1 MTFTTSQRFSLLGW
15 WILASG
21 ITAYLFLGAVNTI
34 MVILE

>member
-1 MTFTTSQRFSLLGW
+1 MTFTTSQRFSLFFMW
-15 WILASG
+15 VIAFG